1 MWNLDWNFYAS
12 FNSNKSLE
20 NVSMRVG
27 ACHIHPNC
35 NNDMRLKMERKSLTF
50 YNRTVTKYGKT
61 NFGALVAYNITNNI
75 LVKNNLLLG
84 YKIDDKSTAYLRLEN
99 NGFRSTKF
107 DWSNWQGYFDSV
119 KLDFVSS
126 YKDIK
131 YGFQVLFLLF
141 REY

>member
-1 MWNLDWNFYAS
+1 MD
-12 FNSNKSLE
+12 
-20 NVSMRVG
+20 MRVG
-27 ACHIHPNC
+27 ASHLHPNC
-35 NNDMRLKMERKSLTF
+35 NNDMRLKVERRSLTL
-50 YNRTVTKYGKT
+50 YNRTMTKYDKT
-61 NFGALVAYNITNNI
+61 NFGALFAYNITNNI
-75 LVKNNLLLG
+75 LAKNNLLLSH
-84 YKIDDKSTAYLRLEN
+84 KIDDKSTAYLRLEN